1 MKRIFK
7 NPIFTFILGGIL
19 FGSITGVVAYSY
31 SSNDISYTPKD
42 TNWNVD
48 NVGSAIDDLYNNRIS
63 ENAFGTVL
71 YSSSQGD
78 KIGKRSTSLNVSKG
92 KYIIAAVKGTNWCS
106 SESSWPNLNTSEFN
120 LGSDYEN
127 LSCNN
132 ADNCTIKQ
140 LGKYWNRIRPSSMS
154 SCGYTHY
161 SVMSYLYYVDVK
173 SSSENVLSYI
183 TEDAYTYSGTSVTI
197 IAIPVK

>member
-78 KIGKRSTSLNVSKG
+78 KIGKRSTSLNVS
-92 KYIIAAVKGTNWCS
+92 NN
-106 SESSWPNLNTSEFN
+106 NLNTSEFN